1 MKNFLIDI
9 GNSAIKTCI
18 AEFGSLSLS
27 KVTRNEYDKKE
38 FVKTFEN
45 SLRKSLQTE
54 NIKCVG
60 ISLLDRKLSEPIRK
74 IIRKLFG
81 LEPLFIST
89 ESKLPFQIRYANTI
103 GSDRLCSSAAAFM
116 LSKSKTILTIDFG
129 TATTYTVI
137 NNSKLIGGMISP
149 GVGTSYNSLIS
160 NTNLPV
166 ADLKFPKN
174 QISSDTPDN
183 ISGGVLYQSL
193 YTTERFINETF
204 KNFGE
209 THVFCTGGYSK
220 LIMSKTAL
228 INKLDRNLVLKGINI
243 IISR

>member
-9 GNSAIKTCI
+9 GNSAIKTCT
-18 AEFGSLSLS
+18 AEYGSLSLS

-38 FVKTFEN
+38 FVRTFES

-116 LSKSKTILTIDFG
+116 LSKSKTILIIDFG